1 MAGGLTIIS
10 CGTRVDDLSAAAR
23 QAVAACDLLY
33 GGARLLDWFPESTAE
48 KQRLTGK
55 MSQEI
60 EALVAQSAHRQIGVL
75 ASGDASFFGI
85 AARFCQQLPLDRL
98 KILPGISAMQVACAK
113 LGLDWAG
120 CDFFSIHGRDLRLPW
135 RKILQ
140 SRCAVVYGDPQ
151 RTPAW
156 MAAELIRH
164 YPAAAQRAAVLLENL
179 GGADESIQR
188 GDLSELAM
196 AECGGLSMLILLP
209 VEVSSQTLSVDVS
222 PYAELSL
229 GLPDDAYEHAMNMIT
244 HPELRAVALAKLRL
258 RPGVLWDLGAGSGSV
273 GIEAAGLIAGLQVY
287 SVEKHPDRAG
297 MVERNIAA
305 QGLNNVQ
312 LMRGR
317 TLEVLPKLPQPTAV
331 FIGGGG
337 REIGAIVEAALAALP
352 VGGRLVATAV
362 LADTVEQLNHVALEF
377 RVEWLEI
384 SINRARPLVHSYLM
398 APDTPIHLFVFQKK

>member
-1 MAGGLTIIS
+1 MSGGLTIIS
-10 CGTRVDDLSAAAR
+10 CGTRVDDLSAAAHK
-23 QAVAACDLLY
+23 AVADCDLLY

-48 KQRLTGK
+48 KQRLTGN
-55 MSQEI
+55 MNQEI
-60 EALVAQSAHRQIGVL
+60 EALVAQSAQRQIGVL

-85 AARFCQQLPLDRL
+85 AARFCQLLPLDRL
-98 KILPGISAMQVACAK
+98 KILPGISAMQAACAK

-140 SRCAVVYGDPQ
+140 SQCAVVYGDPQ

-156 MAAELIRH
+156 MAAELIRN
-164 YPAAAQRAAVLLENL
+164 YPAAATRAAVLVENL
-179 GGADESIQR
+179 GSADEGIQR
-188 GDLSELAM
+188 GDLQQLAS

-209 VEVSSQTLSVDVS
+209 VPDASESVCSQPS
-222 PYAELSL
+222 PYAALSL
-229 GLPDDAYEHAMNMIT
+229 GLPDDAYAHAMNMIT
-244 HPELRAVALAKLRL
+244 HPEVRAIALAKLRL

-287 SVEKHPDRAG
+287 SVEKHAERAD
-297 MVERNIAA
+297 MVADNIDA
-305 QGLNNVQ
+305 QGLNNVT
-312 LMRGR
+312 LARGR
-317 TLEVLPKLPQPTAV
+317 TLDVLPELAPPSAV

-362 LADTVEQLNHVALEF
+362 LADTVEQLNHVAPEQ

>member
-1 MAGGLTIIS
+1 M
-10 CGTRVDDLSAAAR
+10 
-23 QAVAACDLLY
+23 QA
-33 GGARLLDWFPESTAE
+33 
-48 KQRLTGK
+48 
-55 MSQEI
+55 
-60 EALVAQSAHRQIGVL
+60 
-75 ASGDASFFGI
+75 
-85 AARFCQQLPLDRL
+85 
-98 KILPGISAMQVACAK
+98 ACAK

-188 GDLSELAM
+188 GDLQQLAT
-196 AECGGLSMLILLP
+196 AECGGLSMLILMP
-209 VEVSSQTLSVDVS
+209 VTEESCASDVS

-273 GIEAAGLIAGLQVY
+273 GIEAGGLIDGLQVY

-312 LMRGR
+312 LVRGR
-317 TLEVLPKLPQPTAV
+317 TLEVLPDLPQPTAV

-337 REIGAIVEAALAALP
+337 REIGEIVEAALAALP

-362 LADTVEQLNHVALEF
+362 LADTVEQLNHVAPKQ

-384 SINRARPLVHSYLM
+384 SINRARPLAHSYLM
-398 APDTPIHLFVFQKK
+398 SADTPIHLFVFQKK